1 MAKGCKDSVTIR
13 YNITIMEKPGVDMHE
28 LFARFAPE
36 RGGIV
41 SSIDGVYKALED
53 NKNHDPDCAEIAIL
67 GSEHAVSADDLR
79 KKYGDR
85 FAALLY
91 SNGET
96 DAKRL
101 RELGVRGIVSTP
113 DEAVDKICDILA
125 AIEMVQKPEKKQ
137 LERPIII
144 KRVDEKEMKEYL
156 HLRYRVWDR
165 IGYLPEWRQNSDQL
179 EADAY
184 DHYSLQFCA
193 VDGTDNRVVTA
204 LRFVAQEKQ
213 PQGELIETLLDSA
226 KDLKTATA
234 FDLERKGRIP
244 SEEYSDITAVIDEN
258 EKNGRRVGE
267 LSRLA
272 VHPEWKGRGV
282 TKRLMEFG
290 IASAMDI
297 GYRIALSRCVTSQV
311 DFYGKFGQ
319 YPIPGLEPKLDP
331 LVQQMAYPLTMD
343 FEKLPPR
350 VEKNVNRMRN
360 SLRERKE
367 VLIGPD
373 ENETFEKY

>member
-1 MAKGCKDSVTIR
+1 
-13 YNITIMEKPGVDMHE
+13 MEKPGMDMHE
-28 LFARFAPE
+28 VFALFAPE
-36 RGGIV
+36 RGNIV
-41 SSIDGVYKALED
+41 SSIEGVYKALED
-53 NKNHDPDCAEIAIL
+53 NKNHDTDCAEIAIL
-67 GSEHAVSADDLR
+67 GSEHAASADGLR
-79 KKYGDR
+79 KIYGDR
-85 FAALLY
+85 FAALIY
-91 SNGET
+91 SNGGT

-113 DEAVDKICDILA
+113 DEAVDKICDILT
-125 AIEMVQKPEKKQ
+125 AIEMVQKPEKKP
-137 LERPIII
+137 LNKSVTI
-144 KRVDEKEMKEYL
+144 KRVGETEMREYL
-156 HLRYRVWDR
+156 HLRYNVWEK
-165 IGYLPEWRQNSDQL
+165 IGYLPDWRQNSDRL

-184 DHYSLQFCA
+184 DRYSLQLCA
-193 VDGTDNRVVTA
+193 LDGDDGHVVSV
-204 LRFVAQEKQ
+204 LRFVTQEKQ
-213 PQGELIETLLDSA
+213 PQSEIIEALFDSA

-234 FDLERKGRIP
+234 FDMERNGRIP
-244 SEEYSDITAVIDEN
+244 SEEYSDSTAIINEN

-290 IASAMDI
+290 IASALDI

-319 YPIPGLEPKLDP
+319 YPIPGLVPKLDP
-331 LVQQMAYPLTMD
+331 LVQQMAYPLIMD

-350 VEKNVNRMRN
+350 VEKNVSRMR
-360 SLRERKE
+360 EAMKEKKE